1 MARILIVDDDPDIR
15 AILADRLAAR
25 GYDILEATDGL
36 RALELSARE
45 LPDVMLLDLD
55 LPGADGFTV
64 LERLR
69 QESFPPTVVVITAYA
84 TIEKAVEAMR
94 RGAYDFLPK
103 PFQPGHV
110 ELTVHKALERAD
122 LREENRALRAALPGG
137 KTLVGESA
145 ALRDVT
151 EQARKAAESKS
162 TVLLLGESGTGK
174 AVLARS
180 IHAWS
185 PRASRP
191 FIAVNCVA
199 LSEELLESE
208 LFGHEKGAFT
218 GAHQQKPGKFEL
230 ANHGTIFL
238 DEVGDIRE
246 AMQTKLLSVLQEHE
260 FERVGGTKPVRVD
273 IRVIAATNRN
283 LEDALR
289 AGRFREDLYYRLNV
303 VRLRLPPLRERPED
317 IAELAL
323 HFLRKYCAETGK
335 TFDGISGEAMDA
347 LRAHQWPGNVRELE
361 NAIER
366 AVVLGSGPTIRGVD
380 LAIRPGAAP
389 PLRSPEAAPALVG
402 EFHAT
407 VEQFKRDLIERALAA
422 TNGNQTRAAELLG
435 LQRTYLSRLIKHQRV
450 RSRTDDESGFG
461 DAADREL
468 EEK

>member
-1 MARILIVDDDPDIR
+1 MARILVVDDDPDIR
-15 AILADRLAAR
+15 TILADRLETR
-25 GYDILEATDGL
+25 GHELLEAADGL
-36 RALELSARE
+36 QALEIAGRE

-55 LPGADGFTV
+55 LPGADGLTV
-64 LERLR
+64 LERLQ
-69 QESFPPTVVVITAYA
+69 QESFPPTVIVITAFA

-103 PFQPGHV
+103 PFQPTYV
-110 ELTVHKALERAD
+110 EVVVQKALERAN
-122 LREENRALRAALPGG
+122 LREENRALRSALPGG
-137 KTLVGESA
+137 KTLVGESS
-145 ALRDVT
+145 ALRELA

-174 AVLARS
+174 EVVARS

-230 ANHGTIFL
+230 ANHGSIFL

-246 AMQTKLLSVLQEHE
+246 ALQTKLLRVLQEHE
-260 FERVGGTKPVRVD
+260 FERVGGTRPVRVD

-283 LEDALR
+283 LEEAVK

-303 VRLRLPPLRERPED
+303 VRLRIPPLRERPAD
-317 IAELAL
+317 IPLLAE

-335 TFDGISGEAMDA
+335 PFRGFSREAA
-347 LRAHQWPGNVRELE
+347 TLLEKHEWPGNVRELE

-366 AVVLGSGPTIRGVD
+366 AVVLGVPPEITLD
-380 LAIRPGAAP
+380 ALALQAP
-389 PLRSPEAAPALVG
+389 AGRLGEAALPDGAG
-402 EFHAT
+402 PFHEQ
-407 VEQFKRDLIERALAA
+407 VEDFKRRIIRRALQSA
-422 TNGNQTRAAELLG
+422 GGSQTRAAERLG
-435 LQRTYLSRLIKHQRV
+435 LQRTYLARLIKNLGM
-450 RSRTDDESGFG
+450 RSNVGSDLDE
-461 DAADREL
+461 
-468 EEK
+468 